1 MTLLEIIQ
9 TIKSTALMQ
18 PNVRTCYEG
27 SVYDL
32 NADLNIDY
40 DVVVIT
46 QNTHRES
53 QNFAYYGFHLFFV
66 TRLMSD
72 LETNR
77 LQGQSDGMRV
87 LSNIIR
93 TVSNALDMDMPDVTY
108 VPFTQ
113 RFADETSGVYCSVEF
128 QIPIED
134 VCAEAY

>member
-1 MTLLEIIQ
+1 
-9 TIKSTALMQ
+9 MQ

>member
-1 MTLLEIIQ
+1 MTLLEIINL
-9 TIKSTALMQ
+9 IKDTALSQ

-32 NADLNIDY
+32 NADPAIDY

-46 QNTHRES
+46 QDVHRES
-53 QNFAYYGFHLFFV
+53 QGFVYYGFHLFFV

-93 TVSNALDMDMPDVTY
+93 TVSERIDMDYPDIS
-108 VPFTQ
+108 FTMFSEK
-113 RFADETSGVYCSVEF
+113 FADECCGVYCSVEF
-128 QIPIED
+128 AIPAQIICGE
-134 VCAEAY
+134 EY

>member
-1 MTLLEIIQ
+1 MTLFEIIEL
-9 TIKSTALMQ
+9 IKEAALSQ

-46 QNTHRES
+46 QDTHRES
-53 QNFAYYGFHLFFV
+53 QGFAYYRFHLFFV

-77 LQGQSDGMRV
+77 LQGQSGGMRV

-93 TVSNALDMDMPDVTY
+93 TVCDSLDIEVPDTN
-108 VPFTQ
+108 FTT
-113 RFADETSGVYCSVEF
+113 FSEKFSDECCGVYCSVEF
-128 QIPIED
+128 EIPID
-134 VCAEAY
+134 DICAEEY

>member
-1 MTLLEIIQ
+1 MTLLEIIEL
-9 TIKSTALMQ
+9 IKTTALNQ

-46 QNTHRES
+46 QDTHRES
-53 QNFAYYGFHLFFV
+53 QDFAYYRFHLFFV